1 MKKTL
6 YEAPAVEQMNIRFEE
21 NILSNKAASSPEKM
35 TTQEST
41 IWGTWED

>member
-21 NILSNKAASSPEKM
+21 NILSNKAASSPNNM
-35 TTQEST
+35 TTHTATE
-41 IWGTWED
+41 WGDWE